1 MTRHCC
7 LTVLPEVPVESL
19 KFRAFVALWRSALL
33 TAERQ
38 SYDPILY
45 LVAAVALGPID
56 SKMPKRSE
64 EDESEWTIRKNDI
77 LDLYVEQ
84 DRSLSEIIRVMA
96 NQGFTRT

>member
-1 MTRHCC
+1 
-7 LTVLPEVPVESL
+7 VLPEVPVESL
-19 KFRAFVALWRSALL
+19 KFRPFVALWRPALL

-45 LVAAVALGPID
+45 HIAAVALGPID
-56 SKMPKRSE
+56 SNMPKRSE

-77 LDLYVEQ
+77 LDLYVGQ

>member
-38 SYDPILY
+38 SYDRILY
-45 LVAAVALGPID
+45 HVAAVALGPID

-84 DRSLSEIIRVMA
+84 DRSLSEVIRVMA